1 MSPRRITEVP
11 LPDESVIEAVR
22 ASCARLPAGS
32 TRLAERF
39 YENLFAMAPDV
50 RAMFPDDLRPQ
61 HKRMATALLEVVR
74 HLDSPDDVA
83 GYLQDL
89 GAQHQRELNV
99 KPEHYPFVGRS
110 LVRAVSEI
118 SPTWSSSMSSA
129 WVLVYEWITA
139 NMLAGA
145 ERAAEHVNPRRRAP
159 GTPQAVRESVPSG
172 APVHGNERV
181 PVPSGAPAHGNGPT
195 PAPPAA
201 ATHGDQQVPVPSRG
215 NPQAPAPSGTAAPGE
230 PPPSAPSGVPPRA
243 NPRTPAPR
251 HTYDVP
257 RRDRAHRPS
266 R

>member
-61 HKRMATALLEVVR
+61 HRRMASALLEIVQ

-89 GAQHQRELNV
+89 GAQHHRELQV
-99 KPEHYPFVGRS
+99 KPEHYPFVGRA

-145 ERAAEHVNPRRRAP
+145 DRAAEQAAGPRRAS
-159 GTPQAVRESVPSG
+159 GAAQAVPETAPSG
-172 APVHGNERV
+172 AATYGGP
-181 PVPSGAPAHGNGPT
+181 PPPAPAG
-195 PAPPAA
+195 A
-201 ATHGDQQVPVPSRG
+201 ATYGGP
-215 NPQAPAPSGTAAPGE
+215 
-230 PPPSAPSGVPPRA
+230 PPPSSSAPAAHGDRSA
-243 NPRTPAPR
+243 PAPR
-251 HTYDVP
+251 HAYDVP
-257 RRDRAHRPS
+257 GRDRAYRPS

>member
-1 MSPRRITEVP
+1 MSGPPRRAPTVLQRFPPVRPRYPEHLEPPLSPRRITEVP

-61 HKRMATALLEVVR
+61 HKRMATALLEVVQ

-89 GAQHQRELNV
+89 GAQHHRELQV

-118 SPTWSSSMSSA
+118 SPTWTSSMSSA

-145 ERAAEHVNPRRRAP
+145 ERAAEQANPRRRAP
-159 GTPQAVRESVPSG
+159 SAPQPSAG
-172 APVHGNERV
+172 SAP
-181 PVPSGAPAHGNGPT
+181 PGAPAH
-195 PAPPAA
+195 
-201 ATHGDQQVPVPSRG
+201 G
-215 NPQAPAPSGTAAPGE
+215 NPQAPAP
-230 PPPSAPSGVPPRA
+230 
-243 NPRTPAPR
+243 R
-251 HTYDVP
+251 HAYDVP
-257 RRDRAHRPS
+257 SRDRAYRPS

>member
-1 MSPRRITEVP
+1 M
-11 LPDESVIEAVR
+11 PDESVIEAVR

-61 HKRMATALLEVVR
+61 HKRMATALLEVVQ

-89 GAQHQRELNV
+89 GAQHHRELQV

-118 SPTWSSSMSSA
+118 SPTWTSSMSSA

-145 ERAAEHVNPRRRAP
+145 ERAAEQANPRRRAP
-159 GTPQAVRESVPSG
+159 GAPQPSPGVAPPGAPSHGNPQAPAYG
-172 APVHGNERV
+172 NQQAPAYGNQQA
-181 PVPSGAPAHGNGPT
+181 PAPSGAPAHGN
-195 PAPPAA
+195 
-201 ATHGDQQVPVPSRG
+201 
-215 NPQAPAPSGTAAPGE
+215 PQ
-230 PPPSAPSGVPPRA
+230 
-243 NPRTPAPR
+243 TPAPR
-251 HTYDVP
+251 HAYDVP
-257 RRDRAHRPS
+257 GRDRAYRPS
-266 R
+266 P

>member
-50 RAMFPDDLRPQ
+50 RAMFPADLRPQ
-61 HKRMATALLEVVR
+61 HKRMASALLEVVQ

-89 GAQHQRELNV
+89 GAQHHRDLQV

-145 ERAAEHVNPRRRAP
+145 ERAAEQERS
-159 GTPQAVRESVPSG
+159 GQATG
-172 APVHGNERV
+172 APQPYPES
-181 PVPSGAPAHGNGPT
+181 PSYGGPAYGGPPP
-195 PAPPAA
+195 PAPP
-201 ATHGDQQVPVPSRG
+201 S
-215 NPQAPAPSGTAAPGE
+215 APTYGG
-230 PPPSAPSGVPPRA
+230 PPPSAPSPAPAQENRQA
-243 NPRTPAPR
+243 PAPR
-251 HTYDVP
+251 HAYNVP
-257 RRDRAHRPS
+257 GRDQVYRP
-266 R
+266 

>member
-22 ASCARLPAGS
+22 ASCAKLPAGS

-39 YENLFAMAPDV
+39 YENLFAMAPGV

-61 HKRMATALLEVVR
+61 HKRMASALLEVVQ

-83 GYLQDL
+83 VYLQDL
-89 GAQHQRELNV
+89 GAQHHRELHV

-145 ERAAEHVNPRRRAP
+145 ERAAGQADPERSPGAP
-159 GTPQAVRESVPSG
+159 PPSAESAPSG
-172 APVHGNERV
+172 PPASGGGPA
-181 PVPSGAPAHGNGPT
+181 PVPSHGSAYGAPPPSV
-195 PAPPAA
+195 PAPAPAYGA
-201 ATHGDQQVPVPSRG
+201 PPSVPAPAQG
-215 NPQAPAPSGTAAPGE
+215 NPQAP
-230 PPPSAPSGVPPRA
+230 PPRHA
-243 NPRTPAPR
+243 YT
-251 HTYDVP
+251 VP
-257 RRDRAHRPS
+257 GRDRAYRPS